1 MIPVKIPDPHPIIS
15 PEYFKITPQLY
26 TKSVKALFVS
36 YLKNNSPQIITDESD
51 NILNTFLSN
60 SRIPIFFHPHV
71 VMYVDPYIQLSS
83 SEDNYVATTYY
94 RNYYSTTVGTYP
106 MDTIKGNVL
115 FFGTT
120 NLLTKKQD
128 DNDHSVPYSTVE
140 ELLNIYETQT

>member
-1 MIPVKIPDPHPIIS
+1 
-15 PEYFKITPQLY
+15 
-26 TKSVKALFVS
+26 
-36 YLKNNSPQIITDESD
+36 
-51 NILNTFLSN
+51 
-60 SRIPIFFHPHV
+60 
-71 VMYVDPYIQLSS
+71 MYVDPYIQLSS